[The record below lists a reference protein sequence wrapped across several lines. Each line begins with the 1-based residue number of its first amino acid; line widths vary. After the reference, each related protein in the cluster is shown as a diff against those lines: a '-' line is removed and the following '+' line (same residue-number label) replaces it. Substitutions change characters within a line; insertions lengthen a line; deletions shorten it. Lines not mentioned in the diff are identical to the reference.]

1 MVSKERIVELATEF
15 GGNAKNTG
23 DTAVQIALMSEQ
35 IKLLTEHL
43 KINPKDFH
51 SRRGL
56 QILVGKRSA
65 LLNYLKRVN
74 LTRYEEV
81 KTKLAIRK

>member
-1 MVSKERIVELATEF
+1 MVSKERIIELAEEF
-15 GGNAKNTG
+15 GGVKKNTG

-35 IKLLTEHL
+35 IKLLTVHL
-43 KINPKDFH
+43 QKNPKDFH

-56 QILVGKRSA
+56 QILVGKRSS
-65 LLNYLKRVN
+65 LLKYLKQTN

-81 KTKLAIRK
+81 KTKLGIRK